1 MIENELA
8 IKTICGAIYY
18 TCKQYKTSEIDD
30 RHLNQLSS
38 YMLTAID
45 VYCIEVDAA
54 GFVLSTRQFKMRYG
68 HHDFGQRV
76 IEIIPAEIIGR

>member
-18 TCKQYKTSEIDD
+18 TCRQYKTFEIDD
-30 RHLNQLSS
+30 RHLNQLAS
-38 YMLTAID
+38 YMQTAIE
-45 VYCIEVDAA
+45 VYCIEVDAT
-54 GFVLSTRQFKMRYG
+54 GFVLSTKQFKMRYG

-76 IEIIPAEIIGR
+76 TEIIPTKCMG